1 MESSSGKKVRSKRRR
16 GAIDRAPSVAKQS
29 PRRQG
34 NRRRAA
40 LKLRLPKISLGAH
53 FSAIAKIA
61 IAGGAALAV
70 AGGLELGYRAAT
82 RSDSFALQ
90 TITVEGAT
98 RSTEG
103 EILALAGVE
112 RGDNLL
118 VLEVH
123 ELEAAIARHP
133 WVARATVS
141 RRLPH
146 TLSIRIEEHAPV
158 ALVALSNLYYVD
170 RAGDVVKRYT
180 ADEHESLPV
189 ITGVTREDIEG
200 EDVVAL
206 AQMRAAVLALSRVRA
221 VLGEES
227 APIEEIHV
235 EPSAGVSVRFAK
247 EDLYVRLGPPPWDE
261 ALLRLQAVKDSLAA
275 RGVRAREITLGGE
288 RRPERVIARLD
299 APPPSTSRK

>member
-53 FSAIAKIA
+53 FSAVTKIA

-82 RSDSFALQ
+82 RSESFALQ

-141 RRLPH
+141 RSRW
-146 TLSIRIEEHAPV
+146 SCSAF
-158 ALVALSNLYYVD
+158 YCGD
-170 RAGDVVKRYT
+170 R
-180 ADEHESLPV
+180 
-189 ITGVTREDIEG
+189 
-200 EDVVAL
+200 
-206 AQMRAAVLALSRVRA
+206 
-221 VLGEES
+221 
-227 APIEEIHV
+227 
-235 EPSAGVSVRFAK
+235 
-247 EDLYVRLGPPPWDE
+247 
-261 ALLRLQAVKDSLAA
+261 
-275 RGVRAREITLGGE
+275 
-288 RRPERVIARLD
+288 
-299 APPPSTSRK
+299 

>member
-1 MESSSGKKVRSKRRR
+1 MESSSGKKIRSKRRR
-16 GAIDRAPSVAKQS
+16 GAIDRAPSVAKQT

-40 LKLRLPKISLGAH
+40 LKLRLPKIVLGARL
-53 FSAIAKIA
+53 SAIAKVA

-146 TLSIRIEEHAPV
+146 TLSIRIEEHDPV
-158 ALVALSNLYYVD
+158 ALVALGNLYYVD

-227 APIEEIHV
+227 PIEEIHV

-261 ALLRLQAVKDSLAA
+261 ALLRLKAVKDSLAA

-299 APPPSTSRK
+299 APPPGTSRK

>member
-53 FSAIAKIA
+53 FSAVTKIA

-82 RSDSFALQ
+82 RSESFALQ

-146 TLSIRIEEHAPV
+146 TLSIRIVEHDPV
-158 ALVALSNLYYVD
+158 ALVALGNLAYVD

-227 APIEEIHV
+227 PIEEIHV

>member
-53 FSAIAKIA
+53 FSAVTKIA

-82 RSDSFALQ
+82 RSESFALQ

-146 TLSIRIEEHAPV
+146 TLSIRIEEHDPV
-158 ALVALSNLYYVD
+158 ALVALGNLYYVD

-227 APIEEIHV
+227 PIEEIHV